1 MRDNHGI
8 ENREIEIHDT
18 GFRRIVPKFKKHKVK
33 VKKDHRRER
42 PIDHDSLSVHPDD
55 QDR

>member
-1 MRDNHGI
+1 MRLD
-8 ENREIEIHDT
+8 NREIEIREIDIHDT

-42 PIDHDSLSVHPDD
+42 PGNDQMSVQPND